1 MAFCTQPDVQR
12 LMAKCPYCARPL
24 RMGGLKCHACRRYV
38 LRRWHVVFL
47 IIVALLAVYGL
58 LELISYL
65 TPPPLA
71 K

>member
-1 MAFCTQPDVQR
+1 
-12 LMAKCPYCARPL
+12 
-24 RMGGLKCHACRRYV
+24 MGGLKCHTCRRFV
-38 LRRWHVVFL
+38 LRRIHVIFL
-47 IIVALLAVYGL
+47 ILVAVVGVIGL

>member
-1 MAFCTQPDVQR
+1 MW
-12 LMAKCPYCARPL
+12 
-24 RMGGLKCHACRRYV
+24 GLKCHACRRFV
-38 LRRWHVVFL
+38 LRRVHVIL
-47 IIVALLAVYGL
+47 LLLVAVVAVIGL

>member
-1 MAFCTQPDVQR
+1 
-12 LMAKCPYCARPL
+12 
-24 RMGGLKCHACRRYV
+24 MGGLKCHACRRFV
-38 LRRWHVVFL
+38 LRRIHVVFL
-47 IIVALLAVYGL
+47 ILLAVVAVIGL